1 MIPRVTFDDLDPRAV
16 GNDEP
21 VPGIFKAPGRV
32 PQVGGPCWVCRR
44 LTVWISLAFEAPV
57 CSAVCDGIGWTR
69 FWWADQGAPWRP
81 AWDVTRSA
89 AAGTPPRR
97 RSAPR

>member
-1 MIPRVTFDDLDPRAV
+1 MIPRVTFDHLYPRALT
-16 GNDEP
+16 GDEP
-21 VPGIFKAPGRV
+21 VPGIFQGAFTDA
-32 PQVGGPCWVCRR
+32 CWVCGAV
-44 LTVWISLAFEAPV
+44 TYWVSLSFEAHV
-57 CSAVCDGIGWTR
+57 CSMVCDGIGWTR

-81 AWDVTRSA
+81 AWYLSRSA